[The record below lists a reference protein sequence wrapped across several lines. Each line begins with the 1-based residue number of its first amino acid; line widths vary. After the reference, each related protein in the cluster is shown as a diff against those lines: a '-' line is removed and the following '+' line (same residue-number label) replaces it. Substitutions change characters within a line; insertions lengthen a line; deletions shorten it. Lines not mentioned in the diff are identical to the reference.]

1 MPAST
6 SFPSGHAA
14 SAAAFATGVASAFPE
29 AGIPLSAAAALVAY
43 SRVHTGVH
51 YPVDVIA
58 GSVTGSA
65 LAQVVVSLLDHRR
78 RTAARLAGPPSR

>member
-1 MPAST
+1 MPSST

-14 SAAAFATGVASAFPE
+14 SAAAFASGVATAFPE

-51 YPVDVIA
+51 WPIDVIA
-58 GSVTGSA
+58 GSVTGTA
-65 LAQVVVSLLDHRR
+65 LAQVAVAAVKHSRHAVA
-78 RTAARLAGPPSR
+78 RTLR